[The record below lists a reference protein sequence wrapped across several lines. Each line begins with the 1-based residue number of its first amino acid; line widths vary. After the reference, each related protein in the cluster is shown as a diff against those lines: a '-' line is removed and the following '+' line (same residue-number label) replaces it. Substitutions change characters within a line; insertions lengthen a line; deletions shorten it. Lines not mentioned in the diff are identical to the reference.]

1 MLIIM
6 PIINVPITS
15 NAITPK
21 TKIPTNKIQKLISLM
36 NLSRIAPIMNATTG
50 YNSKNPA
57 EGPANTPMPPRP
69 PDNNGKPATT
79 NNKKTI
85 TLNVPYLRPKI
96 TPAKKI
102 PMF

>member
-1 MLIIM
+1 
-6 PIINVPITS
+6 
-15 NAITPK
+15 
-21 TKIPTNKIQKLISLM
+21 
-36 NLSRIAPIMNATTG
+36 MNATTG

-69 PDNNGKPATT
+69 PDNSGKPATT

-96 TPAKKI
+96 TPAKKYQCFEVQLVLKKMVVELPVPI
-102 PMF
+102 LK

>member
-1 MLIIM
+1 
-6 PIINVPITS
+6 
-15 NAITPK
+15 
-21 TKIPTNKIQKLISLM
+21 M

-69 PDNNGKPATT
+69 PDNSGKPATT

-102 PMF
+102 PMFWSTIGTEKMVVELPVPILK